1 MTTTETTTATVLGL
15 GAMGSAL
22 AEALLAAGHP
32 TTVWNRSPGKADPL
46 VEQGAIRAATI
57 SEAVAA
63 SQLTIACVVDAA
75 ALHELLDEAG
85 DTLSGRVLVN
95 LTSGTPEHARELAAR
110 VQEYLD
116 GGIMAVPPMIGGS
129 DALVLYS
136 GSGEAFAAHQPVLES
151 LGAARY
157 LGEDPGLAAL
167 YDFALLSG
175 MYGMFAGALH
185 AYALVGTEG
194 VPATDFNALLM
205 PWLDAMKGTLP
216 HLAEQVDS
224 GDYSSDSPL
233 AMQAIGAAGLIEAS
247 RAQGITPDLLL
258 PVKRLMDEAV
268 AAGHGDSDI
277 AALVGVM
284 AEGAPR

>member
-22 AEALLAAGHP
+22 AGALLAAGHP

-46 VEQGAIRAATI
+46 VEEGAIRAATI

-63 SQLTIACVVDAA
+63 SPLTIACVVDAA

-85 DTLSGRVLVN
+85 DVLSGRVLVN

-110 VQEYLD
+110 VEAYLD
-116 GGIMAVPPMIGGS
+116 GGIMAVPPMIGGP

-136 GSGEAFAAHQPVLES
+136 GSGEAFATHQPVLES

-175 MYGMFAGALH
+175 MYGMFAGVLH

-224 GDYSSDSPL
+224 GDYGSDSPL
-233 AMQAIGAAGLIEAS
+233 GMQAVGAASLIEAS

-284 AEGAPR
+284 AQGASR